1 MPDAA
6 VILAGG
12 SGSRMRGSVRDKV
25 LEPICGVPAIMRSFG
40 AFVESG
46 RVSRAVF
53 VCRDGAQ
60 RNAVGRLAGEFYP
73 DCGVEIVFCGGGARR
88 QDSVL
93 NGLRALGAGEEGLVF
108 IHDGAR
114 PLVGA
119 ENIVRLSDAARRDG
133 AAVLAA
139 RVSDTIKKL
148 SGDAGDLCARILED
162 LDRPSLWAM
171 QTPQVFRLPE
181 IRAAYEKI
189 ASAGA
194 DVTDD
199 VAAANA
205 AGIGVSIVENF
216 SPNPKITLPEDI
228 ARIEFIISRGAAK
241 NS

>member
-25 LEPICGVPAIMRSFG
+25 LEPICWVPAIMRSFG

-60 RNAVGRLAGEFYP
+60 RNAVERLAGEFYP

-93 NGLRALGAGEEGLVF
+93 NGLRALGGGDGLVF

-114 PLVGA
+114 PLAGA
-119 ENIVRLSDAARRDG
+119 ENIVRLSDAARLDG

-148 SGDAGDLCARILED
+148 SGDMGDLRARILED

-171 QTPQVFRLPE
+171 QTPQVFRLSE

-189 ASAGA
+189 AACGG

-228 ARIEFIISRGAAK
+228 ARIEFMLSRGAAK
-241 NS
+241 IS